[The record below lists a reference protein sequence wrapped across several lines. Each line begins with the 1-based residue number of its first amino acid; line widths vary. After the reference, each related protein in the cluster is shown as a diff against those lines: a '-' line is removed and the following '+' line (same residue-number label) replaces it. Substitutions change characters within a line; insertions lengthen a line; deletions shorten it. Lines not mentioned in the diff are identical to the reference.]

1 MASRSQ
7 ADDGIDTT
15 VGDEPGTTIDDQ
27 VQALIDRRADDIE
40 ARLGEVED
48 DLSELD
54 NYTKI
59 TLRDRRV
66 AEIEGNLTKVSDA
79 FSGFAENTTDRLSAL
94 DNRLEVTTLLL
105 VALVDALDEADVDI
119 DLSDVQS
126 QQAER
131 LVTDASAD
139 ERLAE
144 ALDRV
149 QS

>member
-15 VGDEPGTTIDDQ
+15 VGDEPGTTIDGQ
-27 VQALIDRRADDIE
+27 VRALIDQRADEIE
-40 ARLGEVED
+40 ARLDEVKD

-139 ERLAE
+139 ERLAK

>member
-15 VGDEPGTTIDDQ
+15 VGDEPGTTIDGQ
-27 VQALIDRRADDIE
+27 VRALIDQRADEIE
-40 ARLGEVED
+40 ARLDEVED

>member
-1 MASRSQ
+1 MASHSQ

-15 VGDEPGTTIDDQ
+15 VGDELGTTIDGQ
-27 VQALIDRRADDIE
+27 VRALIDQRADEIE
-40 ARLGEVED
+40 ARLDEVED

-59 TLRDRRV
+59 TLRDRRI

-105 VALVDALDEADVDI
+105 VALIDALDEADVDI

>member
-15 VGDEPGTTIDDQ
+15 VGDELGTTIDGQ
-27 VQALIDRRADDIE
+27 IRALIDQRADEIE
-40 ARLGEVED
+40 ARLDEVED

-59 TLRDRRV
+59 TLRDRRI

>member
-27 VQALIDRRADDIE
+27 VQALIDRRADEIE
-40 ARLGEVED
+40 ARLDEVED

>member
-15 VGDEPGTTIDDQ
+15 VGDELGTTIDGQ
-27 VQALIDRRADDIE
+27 VRALIDQRADEIE
-40 ARLGEVED
+40 ARLDEVED

-59 TLRDRRV
+59 TLRDRRS

>member
-1 MASRSQ
+1 MASHSQ

-15 VGDEPGTTIDDQ
+15 VGDELGTTIDGQ
-27 VQALIDRRADDIE
+27 VRALIDQRADEIE
-40 ARLGEVED
+40 ARLDEVED

-59 TLRDRRV
+59 TLRDRRI

>member
-15 VGDEPGTTIDDQ
+15 VGDELGTTIDGQ
-27 VQALIDRRADDIE
+27 VRALIDQRADEIE
-40 ARLGEVED
+40 ARLDEVED

>member
-15 VGDEPGTTIDDQ
+15 VGDELGTTIDGQ
-27 VQALIDRRADDIE
+27 VRALIDQRADEIE
-40 ARLGEVED
+40 ARLDEVED

-105 VALVDALDEADVDI
+105 VALIDALDEADVDI